1 LKGTSD
7 IAANREDARGEYG
20 KLEGV
25 AAVKREVNHAFG
37 VDNVAEDGVLG
48 VDGGG
53 LSGDLN
59 GFGDGAELEGG
70 VDAEAFVDLKA
81 DVFLEEALETVGFD
95 FQLVEAGAQGSEGV
109 LSLAV
114 GGDLA
119 GGVVAS
125 VAEGDLGSG
134 DGGAAVPWASTTPEQ
149 VNRMP
154 QTIARRL
161 IGFCIVEMSSGI
173 SLRSLSAESAC
184 VNRIKFC
191 NAET

>member
-53 LSGDLN
+53 LSSDLN
-59 GFGDGAELEGG
+59 GLGDGAELEGG

-134 DGGAAVPWASTTPEQ
+134 DGGAA
-149 VNRMP
+149 
-154 QTIARRL
+154 
-161 IGFCIVEMSSGI
+161 GVENGAAEGA
-173 SLRSLSAESAC
+173 RSLG
-184 VNRIKFC
+184 
-191 NAET
+191 